1 MVLWLDDDAA
11 PSLTARTAG
20 VGSFSAVAALTTMAG
35 MAVTGALIVG
45 AITISG
51 GWG

>member
-1 MVLWLDDDAA
+1 MVLWLDEDAA

-20 VGSFSAVAALTTMAG
+20 VGSLSALAALTTMSG
-35 MAVTGALIVG
+35 MAVTGALVVG
-45 AITISG
+45 TIAISG